1 MKVILLADVKGSG
14 KKGEL
19 IEAADGYAR
28 NFLLPRKLAK
38 EANAQAIN
46 ELKNAEQSKQYKLD
60 LQKAQAEETA
70 KKLNDVVVK
79 ITASAGKG
87 GKLFGSVTSKEIA
100 EEIKKQFGADIDKRK
115 ISLDADIKAFG
126 TYNCEIKL
134 FTGISTKLR
143 VQVTEKE

>member
-19 IEAADGYAR
+19 IEVSDGYAR

-38 EANAQAIN
+38 EANAQAMN
-46 ELKNAEQSKQYKLD
+46 EFRNAEQSKQYKLEV
-60 LQKAQAEETA
+60 QKAQAQETA
-70 KKLNDVVVK
+70 DKLNSVIVK
-79 ITASAGKG
+79 IEASAGKG

-100 EEIKKQFGADIDKRK
+100 EEIKKQFNADIDKRK
-115 ISLDADIKAFG
+115 ISLDTDIKAFG

-134 FTGISTKLR
+134 FTGISTKLKI
-143 VQVTEKE
+143 QVVEKE